1 MKVDYFKSALLHH
14 SKGNWN
20 KAREIYEH
28 ILKTNPNNYSVLQ
41 NYGPLL
47 SQLKEFALAKN
58 VFEKS
63 LKLNPKDP
71 LLLYNYAKFYH
82 DQKIFDKACIDK
94 TEKLTNFSGILREV
108 CKFNLKENSPS
119 DQILRRGGRG
129 ISIKRQNAR
138 FKRRTSFRSLKNA
151 YFFKLICK

>member
-1 MKVDYFKSALLHH
+1 MHFLHH

-58 VFEKS
+58 VFES

-71 LLLYNYAKFYH
+71 LLLYNYARFYH
-82 DQKIFDKACIDK
+82 DQKIFDKAIK
-94 TEKLTNFSGILREV
+94 FIKILLKLNQKI
-108 CKFNLKENSPS
+108 
-119 DQILRRGGRG
+119 I
-129 ISIKRQNAR
+129 
-138 FKRRTSFRSLKNA
+138 FRCTTLEI
-151 YFFKLICK
+151 FI

>member
-71 LLLYNYAKFYH
+71 LLLYNFAKFYH
-82 DQKIFDKACIDK
+82 DNNMNSEI
-94 TEKLTNFSGILREV
+94 ILRYDIFSIQKHHQIGLQAEV
-108 CKFNLKENSPS
+108 KT
-119 DQILRRGGRG
+119 G
-129 ISIKRQNAR
+129 
-138 FKRRTSFRSLKNA
+138 
-151 YFFKLICK
+151 

>member
-58 VFEKS
+58 VFDQFDSAVKERNSKGLLS
-63 LKLNPKDP
+63 DTTFVGINSADIKDH
-71 LLLYNYAKFYH
+71 K
-82 DQKIFDKACIDK
+82 QIITK
-94 TEKLTNFSGILREV
+94 
-108 CKFNLKENSPS
+108 CK
-119 DQILRRGGRG
+119 
-129 ISIKRQNAR
+129 
-138 FKRRTSFRSLKNA
+138 
-151 YFFKLICK
+151 